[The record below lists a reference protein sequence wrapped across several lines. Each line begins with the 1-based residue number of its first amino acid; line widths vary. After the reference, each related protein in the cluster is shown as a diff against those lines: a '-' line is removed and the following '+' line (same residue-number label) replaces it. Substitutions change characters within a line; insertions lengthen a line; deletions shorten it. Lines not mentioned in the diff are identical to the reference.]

1 MNVLHSQIIGEG
13 KPLFILHGFLGVSD
27 NWRTLGIKYA
37 EAGYEVHLIDQRNH
51 GHSFHHQEFS
61 YSILTEDLRHYAQ
74 VKNIALFDLIGHSM
88 GGKTAMLFATE
99 YPNMVDSVIVADI
112 APKFYPP
119 HHQQILQGLASI
131 DFEVVK
137 SRSEADKQLSFYVSQ
152 ADVRQFLLK
161 NLFWKTKDQ
170 LDFRFNLEA
179 LMENEYEIGVELPK
193 NNTFDGKI
201 LFLKGEFSEYVM
213 PSDEPL
219 IKQHFPNAKIEMVS
233 KSGHWLH
240 AQNPDEFFQKTMAF
254 LNQ

>member
-13 KPLFILHGFLGVSD
+13 KPLFILHGFLGMSD

-74 VKNIALFDLIGHSM
+74 VKNITLFDLIGHSM

-179 LMENEYEIGVELPK
+179 LMENEHEIGVELPK

-240 AQNPDEFFQKTMAF
+240 AQNPDEFFQKTMTF